1 MSLIKRLQP
10 HTHTVVLCL
19 CWYTI
24 SSIGSRVTKKIL
36 TECPLPLFLGEFQF
50 VYTAILAALSC
61 AIAYRN
67 RPFFAL
73 FPVGTFPNYSHHSSN
88 FGDISLEKKH
98 QDVILTKPT
107 RHIINT
113 VLPLGLFQFVGKYF
127 GHKATSLVAVS
138 TVASIKTLSPV
149 FILLFQ
155 KCIRISTLPLSTS
168 LWLSLFS
175 IVAGVLI
182 IVNEDSKNKPT
193 KSTSSD
199 ASYSS
204 SGMICAIISMFI
216 FVAQNI
222 HGKKVFTF
230 KSNSKSIKTQ
240 FDNNKEDSPL
250 PFYKE
255 KNRLNDGNLSVKYD
269 KLTLMIYISLVGF
282 CLSFGWFSFLELPIV
297 WNYVIY
303 GIDSGIIISIPW
315 KLFLINGTFHF
326 IQAMIAFHLLG
337 ELSTLT
343 YSIANLMKRI
353 AIISVS
359 WIFSG
364 VRISFLQ
371 VFGLLLNA
379 FGLFL
384 YEQCNS
390 SNKLNKL
397 RPE

>member
-1 MSLIKRLQP
+1 MSLIQRVRP
-10 HTHTVVLCL
+10 HIHIVILCL

-50 VYTAILAALSC
+50 IYTAILALGSC
-61 AIAYRN
+61 MLARKYKGIYN
-67 RPFFAL
+67 I
-73 FPVGTFPNYSHHSSN
+73 FPVGTFPNYYPHPTERFLSMDRQLAN
-88 FGDISLEKKH
+88 RQTTVMISPSK
-98 QDVILTKPT
+98 
-107 RHIINT
+107 HIINT

-127 GHKATSLVAVS
+127 GHKATSLVPVS

-149 FILLFQ
+149 FILISQ
-155 KCIRISTLPLSTS
+155 KCLRISTLPLSIN

-175 IVAGVLI
+175 IVAGVWI
-182 IVNEDSKNKPT
+182 IVNEDGKNRKKFNSNSKD
-193 KSTSSD
+193 SSF
-199 ASYSS
+199 SS
-204 SGMICAIISMFI
+204 KGIFCAIISMLI

-230 KSNSKSIKTQ
+230 KSDSKEAGEKSKNSKEST
-240 FDNNKEDSPL
+240 PL
-250 PFYKE
+250 PYYRSE
-255 KNRLNDGNLSVKYD
+255 KKLIKYD
-269 KLTLMIYISLVGF
+269 KLTLMVYISSVGF
-282 CLSFGWFSFLELPIV
+282 CLSLGWFFFLEFPIV
-297 WNYVIY
+297 WNHIF
-303 GIDSGIIISIPW
+303 GSGQSEIINSIPW
-315 KLFLINGTFHF
+315 KLFLVNGTFHF

-337 ELSTLT
+337 EVSTLT

-364 VRISFLQ
+364 VAISFLQ

-379 FGLFL
+379 LGLFL
-384 YEQCNS
+384 YEQCN
-390 SNKLNKL
+390 NKKKLKKL